1 MLLIIVYKHKYIK
14 MKSYLNIITILYF
27 LCGCIGNTNRKDF
40 EKIENFLNIGNF
52 DSATVALNTIDT
64 VNLDNKSKA
73 YFTLL
78 RTQCLYSCGA
88 NVDTTNINLC
98 INTLKGSSKKE
109 LLARSY
115 HYKAI
120 SIKDTDVKNALYYEL
135 QAEKL
140 LSDDAKLDRKSA
152 ITYQKIAE
160 FLAYVY
166 LNNGEYK
173 ESIRYAKKSINI
185 LYALNNKTY
194 LAYSI
199 ITICNN
205 YRNLGEKDSADYYFN
220 KCIPYINNA
229 DDFTKGYIYT
239 ILCERNINKD
249 IKKAKMFLD
258 KALSAGNVNA
268 EKLSVGGKYHFAIK
282 DYTKAEYLWKK
293 SLKVSNTTFIN
304 MASYKGLADICMKR
318 GDIEGYQKYMAAV
331 VAAKDSIYKAS
342 KKDNVGRYQAELQG
356 DISKR
361 RTMSTLLYIGI
372 AIVLIAIGAF
382 VFVRYKAGEL
392 KRTIKGK
399 ESMLEQEKEKSKAL
413 EKDLHKTSQRVK
425 TLETSNRQSQKEIKR
440 LNKAN
445 EEIELSARRGKQL
458 MEILISGKAKI
469 GQWNNEDYACCI
481 AYCKI
486 EHSQLA
492 DEIAAV
498 NPQTS
503 MRNILTAILHEI
515 GYSYD
520 QLGDMFAIKADS
532 IRKNLSRMHKPGKEE
547 PQCEDS
553 DVPTP

>member
-1 MLLIIVYKHKYIK
+1 MKKLLYTIFIIIVFACNSGDCNMQKLYHIDSLLDSMKYDSVNVLLSKVNPQQLNDEEKAFFDLISIQYKYI
-14 MKSYLNIITILYF
+14 SNIAITDTTIL
-27 LCGCIGNTNRKDF
+27 D
-40 EKIENFLNIGNF
+40 
-52 DSATVALNTIDT
+52 NTIDYYKHH
-64 VNLDNKSKA
+64 N
-73 YFTLL
+73 
-78 RTQCLYSCGA
+78 
-88 NVDTTNINLC
+88 DTE
-98 INTLKGSSKKE
+98 K
-109 LLARSY
+109 LARAY
-115 HYKAI
+115 HYK
-120 SIKDTDVKNALYYEL
+120 SIFLYGLKYTRRAVFYETLSENIMKSSNLRVRKNIIL
-135 QAEKL
+135 
-140 LSDDAKLDRKSA
+140 
-152 ITYQKIAE
+152 YQKICERMALINCKNE
-160 FLAYVY
+160 
-166 LNNGEYK
+166 EYK
-173 ESIRYAKKSINI
+173 EAIYYAKKSYDCLIE
-185 LYALNNKTY
+185 LKDTTFM
-194 LAYSI
+194 AYS
-199 ITICNN
+199 
-205 YRNLGEKDSADYYFN
+205 LGLIFSSYNDFEQKDSAKYYIN
-220 KCIPYINNA
+220 KCIPLLNKADEYTQCYINSALCGYYTSVNDTAKA
-229 DDFTKGYIYT
+229 DFYIQ
-239 ILCERNINKD
+239 
-249 IKKAKMFLD
+249 
-258 KALSAGNVNA
+258 KALNSRYADGLTFNQAGHYYYKIGNTYMA
-268 EKLSVGGKYHFAIK
+268 EKMWKMAPKYDNDFQR
-282 DYTKAEYLWKK
+282 KA
-293 SLKVSNTTFIN
+293 N
-304 MASYKGLADICMKR
+304 SYKNLANLCMKR
-318 GDIEGYQKYMAAV
+318 GDIEGYRKYMAAV

-372 AIVLIAIGAF
+372 AIVLIAISAF

-515 GYSYD
+515 GYSYA

-532 IRKNLSRMHKPGKEE
+532 IRKNLSRMHKPGEEE
-547 PQCEDS
+547 PQCEDA
-553 DVPTP
+553 DFPTP